1 MEERGAVTGKAKA
14 SGRFLVQV
22 STMKDIGLQALA
34 KYDLES
40 ESKSDDD
47 LVVGG
52 TGRLLGSRRC
62 TFSGISVLGSP
73 IGLRSQFCEGSIL
86 EGLSE
91 QIARYNSS
99 NYSSAMEF
107 FSRR

>member
-52 TGRLLGSRRC
+52 TGYWAAGDARSRV
-62 TFSGISVLGSP
+62 FPFWEVLSA
-73 IGLRSQFCEGSIL
+73 C
-86 EGLSE
+86 
-91 QIARYNSS
+91 ARNSARAVS
-99 NYSSAMEF
+99 WKALVNK
-107 FSRR
+107 